1 MLLGRREEST
11 RLLERA
17 IALRPDDYGTLY
29 TAACTLS
36 LGGDYARAL
45 EYLDRAV
52 ATGHGN
58 RDWILN
64 DNDLAPLHADPRFQE
79 IVAKLS

>member
-1 MLLGRREEST
+1 MRVRWN
-11 RLLERA
+11 
-17 IALRPDDYGTLY
+17 I
-29 TAACTLS
+29 
-36 LGGDYARAL
+36 
-45 EYLDRAV
+45 LDRAV